1 MVIYSMN
8 QYNTEGLFSC
18 PPVKEGVTA
27 LGAACAVKM
36 ENVTKRF
43 GKVVANSAI
52 NLELHEGEILSLLG
66 ENGSGKTT
74 LLSAAAG
81 ILRPAHGR
89 IKRNGKVGYVPQSAA
104 LLEDMTFADNLRYF
118 SSIARVRVPQV
129 LPLEADELRP
139 IRVRDMSGG
148 MKKLCNLVC
157 TLVAAP
163 DILLLDE
170 PYAALDEA
178 HAAMLAAYL
187 AAFTAGGGSLLIA
200 AHDAKEYR
208 MLTGRRLLLVGD
220 GSMREETFAQ
230 AESPV

>member
-1 MVIYSMN
+1 MKNSL
-8 QYNTEGLFSC
+8 E
-18 PPVKEGVTA
+18 VTDVSLAYGKRTILEHISFTLAAGEAVA
-27 LGAACAVKM
+27 LC
-36 ENVTKRF
+36 
-43 GKVVANSAI
+43 
-52 NLELHEGEILSLLG
+52 G

-208 MLTGRRLLLVGD
+208 TLTGRRLLLVGD
-220 GSMREETFAQ
+220 GSMREETFTQ